1 MNSVKNIG
9 NESENFNGGN
19 TLNTNNLI
27 DIFEKGVSYFQPAL
41 STVVGTVLS
50 TLFLKKNTNQLE
62 FEKIKAGK
70 FNEVVDFL
78 LDTGKMSY
86 FEYYKCRNF
95 LNVAKLADRYEEDF
109 KEFKTNQKSSS
120 LDFDWF
126 IRFFDSVGNISNT
139 EMQDLWAR
147 ILAGEI
153 HNKGTFSLRTL
164 ETLRNMNQEEAILF
178 QKIAHLVLTEK
189 NGLKFILCMSDDL
202 GKDINEEYGLRKNE
216 FIILEECGILSSI
229 RSDNRIYL
237 NKPLS
242 GIWNSEIIIVLKYKR
257 QDGGLNSYKYS
268 SYSLTQSA
276 KELLYI
282 VDTTPNSEYLLKIGK
297 ELMKKYSGN
306 LLITAHAIIDLAE
319 NDVIYNEVVDLLE
332 EN

>member
-1 MNSVKNIG
+1 MEEII
-9 NESENFNGGN
+9 
-19 TLNTNNLI
+19 LDTNNLI
-27 DIFEKGVSYFQPAL
+27 NILENGVTYFQPAL
-41 STVVGTVLS
+41 STVVGAVLS
-50 TLFLKKNTNQLE
+50 TLFLKKNTSQPE

-70 FNEVVDFL
+70 FNEAIDFL

-95 LNVAKLADRYEEDF
+95 LNVAKLADKYETDF
-109 KEFKTNQKSSS
+109 EKYKINQENNSF
-120 LDFDWF
+120 DFDWF
-126 IRFFDSVGNISNT
+126 IRFFDSVGNISNA

-153 HNKGTFSLRTL
+153 NNQGTFSLRTL

-229 RSDNRIYL
+229 RNDNRIYL
-237 NKPLS
+237 NKPLN
-242 GIWNSEIIIVLKYKR
+242 GIWNGEIIIILKYKR
-257 QDGGLNSYKYS
+257 QDGGINSYKYS

-282 VDTTPNSEYLLKIGK
+282 IDTTPNSEYLLKIGK

-306 LLITAHAIIDLAE
+306 LLITAHTITDIAE
-319 NDVIYNEVVDLLE
+319 NDVIYNATVDLLK

>member
-1 MNSVKNIG
+1 MDTNS
-9 NESENFNGGN
+9 
-19 TLNTNNLI
+19 LI
-27 DIFEKGVSYFQPAL
+27 DIIENGVTYFQPAL
-41 STVVGTVLS
+41 STVVGAVLS
-50 TLFLKKNTNQLE
+50 TLFIKRNTNQPE

-109 KEFKTNQKSSS
+109 KEFKNNQKGSSF
-120 LDFDWF
+120 DFDWF

-139 EMQDLWAR
+139 AMQDLWAR

-202 GKDINEEYGLRKNE
+202 GNDINEEYGLRKNE

-229 RSDNRIYL
+229 RNDNRIYL

-242 GIWNSEIIIVLKYKR
+242 GIWNSEIIIIFKYKR

-268 SYSLTQSA
+268 SYSLTKSA
-276 KELLYI
+276 RELLSV

-306 LLITAHAIIDLAE
+306 LRITAHKITDISG
-319 NDVIYNEVVDLLE
+319 NDVAYNDIIDLLE